1 MSNILPITNNNGYF
15 EIRLESIGGLGAN
28 LCGKML
34 GELGALY
41 LSLNASSFSSYGS
54 EKRGSPVKAFI
65 RWSAQDK
72 QIRINSPVITPHILC
87 IFHEGLLGKHPV
99 LAGVD
104 KDTKIILNTA
114 LSPEDARQKW
124 AFETGT
130 LYCIDALK
138 IAMECKS
145 RINMV
150 LLGAIAK
157 ASGFIPM
164 DAVETL
170 CKETIGKKYPNLIQ
184 ANLAGITQGYEQLS
198 KGLASALE
206 SDTANTQSTMP
217 SPHESSIANQAFTW
231 GYDNAPLG
239 GINPRAGSSISN
251 DLSPS
256 REGYIPL
263 FLQEKCINCGLCDST
278 CPDMV
283 FQFKPAS
290 EVDTQADKPAG
301 NSQGKPAMMNC
312 GLDYLHCKGCLR
324 CVEVCPTGALV
335 RALEKDYP
343 EKPWFVPNKD
353 LLPDDITYEESGP
366 NPWVTSDS
374 YLTEKRVDGGVV

>member
-1 MSNILPITNNNGYF
+1 MQNIPPLTNDNGYF
-15 EIRLESIGGLGAN
+15 EMRLESIGGLGAN

-54 EKRGSPVKAFI
+54 EKRGSPVKVFI
-65 RWSAQDK
+65 RWCDESK

-99 LAGVD
+99 LAGVS
-104 KDTKIILNTA
+104 KDTKIILNTS
-114 LSPEDARQKW
+114 LSLEKARDKW
-124 AFETGT
+124 SISEGT

-138 IAMECKS
+138 IAMECRS

-157 ASGFIPM
+157 ASGFMPL

-170 CKETIGKKYPNLIQ
+170 CKETIGQKYPALIQ
-184 ANLAGITQGYEQLS
+184 ANLAGVKQGYAQLS
-198 KGLASALE
+198 EGILLSEKS
-206 SDTANTQSTMP
+206 TATARNTAH
-217 SPHESSIANQAFTW
+217 SPHEATTETQAFTW

-239 GINPRAGSSISN
+239 GVNPRAGSSVSN

-290 EVDTQADKPAG
+290 EVSTPEGKAAG
-301 NSQGKPAMMNC
+301 DPHGKPAMINC
-312 GLDYLHCKGCLR
+312 GVDYLHCKGCLR

-335 RALEKDYP
+335 KALEKDYP

-353 LLPDDITYEESGP
+353 LLPDDISYEESGP
-366 NPWVTSDS
+366 NSWITSDS
-374 YLTEKRVDGGVV
+374 YLDEKRVDGGVV